1 MIENKRN
8 IFIMI
13 GFLLVWSIIVSS
25 LLNLITEENLLY
37 IFAVTFLL
45 FSLFTYLIFRI
56 SNKFFCSQE
65 EVEQE
70 QKDNLPQEYIE
81 RISVKTG
88 QKLDLINL
96 SDIMFLQANGDY
108 VSIYSKEKVYLKE
121 ETMKYFENNLP
132 PKQFIRIHRSYIVNV
147 DFINSIENY
156 KKNQFIVK
164 LKNKHELKASLS
176 GYKILKE
183 TLSL

>member
-56 SNKFFCSQE
+56 SNKFF
-65 EVEQE
+65 V
-70 QKDNLPQEYIE
+70 
-81 RISVKTG
+81 VK
-88 QKLDLINL
+88 
-96 SDIMFLQANGDY
+96 
-108 VSIYSKEKVYLKE
+108 
-121 ETMKYFENNLP
+121 
-132 PKQFIRIHRSYIVNV
+132 
-147 DFINSIENY
+147 
-156 KKNQFIVK
+156 KK
-164 LKNKHELKASLS
+164 
-176 GYKILKE
+176 
-183 TLSL
+183 